1 MKPSAVTRKA
11 ITMTGQLIQPPP
23 NRFLTLEIGQVNR
36 GKIRTLISL
45 LQFSRRIRKFSP
57 WTIYANYVM
66 QWEEHRQSQNTS
78 GITSAVSLMNMLHAC
93 FCKICKLI
101 TIFTT
106 FLINFKLEL
115 LYKAPFG
122 DPIAI
127 SMNGSILT
135 LRLDEAKFIQVC
147 SSPL

>member
-1 MKPSAVTRKA
+1 MYKSLSEIIVGEKVTVEK
-11 ITMTGQLIQPPP
+11 ITHPY
-23 NRFLTLEIGQVNR
+23 LT
-36 GKIRTLISL
+36 T
-45 LQFSRRIRKFSP
+45 
-57 WTIYANYVM
+57 
-66 QWEEHRQSQNTS
+66 
-78 GITSAVSLMNMLHAC
+78 
-93 FCKICKLI
+93 KLI
-101 TIFTT
+101 EMGMHAG
-106 FLINFKLEL
+106 LKLEL

>member
-1 MKPSAVTRKA
+1 MSKSLSEIIVGEKVTVEK
-11 ITMTGQLIQPPP
+11 ITHPYL
-23 NRFLTLEIGQVNR
+23 N
-36 GKIRTLISL
+36 K
-45 LQFSRRIRKFSP
+45 
-57 WTIYANYVM
+57 
-66 QWEEHRQSQNTS
+66 
-78 GITSAVSLMNMLHAC
+78 
-93 FCKICKLI
+93 KLI
-101 TIFTT
+101 EMGMHAG
-106 FLINFKLEL
+106 LKLEL